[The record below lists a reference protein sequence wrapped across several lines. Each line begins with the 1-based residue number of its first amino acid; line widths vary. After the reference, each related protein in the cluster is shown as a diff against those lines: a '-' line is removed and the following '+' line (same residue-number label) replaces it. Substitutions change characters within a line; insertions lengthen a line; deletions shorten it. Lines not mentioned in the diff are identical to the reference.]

1 MFICLFV
8 CFLFFV
14 FFSPGWSYRP
24 SGPRISWE
32 GSLERKLKVLV
43 PFLSDQKKWRA
54 TRPPPTLIFFPKS
67 PDQNF
72 EIAILFSMV
81 ENMIK
86 MSFRMT
92 WSPKV
97 PRGRAESYELY
108 SMLTYSIGYW
118 EVYRLFQR
126 RFFLVGGGRRG
137 SGAIWK
143 DLSMK
148 EVFMGEGTLLWR
160 GRRTSQHYLKQD
172 QKFNI
177 KKQLFQLQ

>member
-1 MFICLFV
+1 ME
-8 CFLFFV
+8 
-14 FFSPGWSYRP
+14 GNWGP
-24 SGPRISWE
+24 SH
-32 GSLERKLKVLV
+32 
-43 PFLSDQKKWRA
+43 A
-54 TRPPPTLIFFPKS
+54 HFFPKS
-67 PDQNF
+67 SDQNF

-126 RFFLVGGGRRG
+126 RFFLVGGGRRA
-137 SGAIWK
+137 SGAIRK

-160 GRRTSQHYLKQD
+160 GRRISQHYLKKD
-172 QKFNI
+172 QKLYI
-177 KKQLFQLQ
+177 KKTGFSTEGGEHHRDLERRRALRIWLGSPHSRYLAL